1 MSISGGGSTDVLEVS
16 DLHVYYGQSHVLQG
30 VSLDVRAGEIV
41 ALVGR
46 NGAGKTTTLKSIVGL
61 APPRAGS
68 VTLDRVRLDGL
79 PVPKI
84 ARMGVGYVPE
94 ERRIFPGLTVYE
106 NLRLALLGRAKQ
118 GRNNGFEEAYA
129 LFPVL
134 RERHQQLGRTL
145 SGGEQEMLAIAR
157 ALLGAPRLLL
167 IDEPTQGLMP
177 KLVDQLYQALQAINQ
192 RGVTILLVEQMLT
205 VALGIAHRVYVMDQ
219 GRITFTGTPREL
231 EGDRELQRM
240 LLGVA

>member
-1 MSISGGGSTDVLEVS
+1 VLEVK
-16 DLHVYYGQSHVLQG
+16 DLHVFYGQSHVLQG
-30 VSLDVRAGEIV
+30 ISLDVRAGEIV

-46 NGAGKTTTLKSIVGL
+46 NGAGKTTTLKGIVGL

-68 VTLDRVRLDGL
+68 VTLDGVRLDGL
-79 PVPKI
+79 PVSKI

-106 NLRLALLGRAKQ
+106 NLRMALLGRTKQ
-118 GRNNGFEEAYA
+118 GRNNGLEEAYT

-192 RGVTILLVEQMLT
+192 RGVTILLVEQMLS

-219 GRITFTGTPREL
+219 GRMTFAGTPRQL